1 MDGNTTT
8 TTTTEPTTTVTE
20 PVQQTQQTAA
30 PAQQTTTKPQTV
42 DDMSKEELV
51 SMVQELQRNNIHL
64 KNTVDKLSTSEGS
77 LRKQLK
83 AKMTVDEQEAAA
95 QQEHAEYVAS
105 LEKQVKVMKQS
116 SDLIKNGFT
125 EEEANQIAEARY
137 SGDIDKARELEN
149 AHFANMQKKLEADYQ
164 AKVAKLMQPASGNTK
179 AEDFQKQFEAA
190 KESGDTIAMV
200 KAIMNGAKG

>member
-137 SGDIDKARELEN
+137 SGDIDKACELEN
-149 AHFANMQKKLEADYQ
+149 AHFTNMQKKLEADYQ